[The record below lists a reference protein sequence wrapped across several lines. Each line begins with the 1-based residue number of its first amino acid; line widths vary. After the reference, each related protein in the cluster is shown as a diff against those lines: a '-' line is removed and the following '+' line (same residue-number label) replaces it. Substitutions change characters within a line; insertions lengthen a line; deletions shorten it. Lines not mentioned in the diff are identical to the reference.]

1 MVTDSSPKPSLLA
14 PTRIRNMRLGR
25 LGLGLAAVIS
35 AAWFTGQWLVMIG
48 LSLAAY
54 LAWQLFNRWRL
65 QQWLAQ
71 AELDPPE
78 SLGAW
83 SEIFDQ
89 IHALQRRNQRQ
100 YAQQVA
106 ATDELMRVTNAF
118 PDASLVIDQH
128 DKLTWFNEAA
138 RDLLGLKTPAD
149 LGHPVTNLVR
159 DPEFADWLAVQEQIS
174 SKLEMPAPHDEN
186 RRLLVSAVRF
196 GEDQR
201 LVIMR
206 DISDIYNLERIRRD
220 FVANVSHE
228 LRTPLTVLQGYLES
242 IRDQCPE
249 DLRAPVERMHG
260 QATQMGD
267 LINDLL
273 ELARLQSDEH
283 ASEDEHIDVPAM
295 LAQLRELAEE
305 LSEGAHK
312 IHFDVDTDLDLRG
325 IRADLESA
333 FRNLIQNAVH
343 YTPAGGNIT
352 VSWQD
357 TETGPQFSVADDGP
371 GIPRKDIPRL
381 TERFYRVGSD
391 RSRKGGGTGL
401 GLAIVKHVLNAHQA
415 RLVVRSELGAGSTF
429 VCQFP
434 AERRIISP

>member
-1 MVTDSSPKPSLLA
+1 
-14 PTRIRNMRLGR
+14 MRLGR
-25 LGLGLAAVIS
+25 LVLGLALVVA
-35 AAWFTGQWLVMIG
+35 AAWLTGQWRVVLG

-54 LAWQLFNRWRL
+54 LAWQLYNRWRL

-71 AELDPPE
+71 GEQDPPE

-83 SEIFDQ
+83 SEIFDR
-89 IHALQRRNQRQ
+89 IHVLQRRNRSQ

-128 DKLTWFNEAA
+128 NKLSWFNEAA

-159 DPEFADWLAVQEQIS
+159 DPDFADWLAVQEHLS
-174 SKLEMPAPHDEN
+174 SRLEMPAPHDEN
-186 RRLLVSAVRF
+186 RRLMVSAVRF
-196 GEDQR
+196 GEGQR

-206 DISDIYNLERIRRD
+206 DISDIHNLERIRRD

-249 DLRAPVERMHG
+249 DLQAPIERMYG
-260 QATQMGD
+260 QATQMGA

-283 ASEDEHIDVPAM
+283 ASEDEHVDVPAM
-295 LAQLRELAEE
+295 LAQLGGLAEE
-305 LSEGAHK
+305 LSQGAHR
-312 IHFDVDTDLDLRG
+312 IGLEVDPDLKLRG
-325 IRADLESA
+325 IPADLESA

-343 YTPAGGNIT
+343 YTPAGGHIT

-357 TETGPQFSVADDGP
+357 TDTGPQFSVADDGP

-401 GLAIVKHVLNAHQA
+401 GLAIVKHILSRHQA
-415 RLVVRSELGAGSTF
+415 ELRIESEPGKGSRFTA
-429 VCQFP
+429 VFP
-434 AERRIISP
+434 AARIRQATPATRS